1 MSSLPQLVHIVFI
14 PLLAQGHMIPVVD
27 MAQIFASQGAV
38 ATIHTTPVNAHRF
51 RTTMDRSSELGMPI
65 QLVEIPFPC
74 EEVGLPIGY
83 ENLDILPSPEL
94 LTKFYGA
101 IGKLQEP
108 IEKHLRE
115 RTPAPSCI
123 ISGKYIFWSSE
134 TAQRFG
140 IPRLVFH
147 AMGCFPV
154 LSAHNAKHSNCL
166 DSITSDLE
174 PFEVPGMPKGF
185 KITKAQLPGNSVR
198 QQDFEVFRG
207 KIQEAE
213 MAAQGVVLNSFDDL
227 EHGCIEAALKAF
239 SPREVRSHFGKLHL
253 PNASC
258 IVHES
263 LFIFSKEPMRPKTA
277 GQGILDV
284 GDHRPRRHLPKAKPN
299 GNESDMYRRGN
310 KASSDAEKCMAWL
323 DSMKPRSVIYA
334 CLGSLCRLAPSQLME
349 LGRGLGASQ
358 QPFVWVAMLSHLAI
372 GGFLTHCGWNSALKG
387 MCSAL
392 PMITW
397 PLFAEQFVN
406 EVLVVDKLRIGVQVG
421 AKVPVRWGEERKVGI
436 LVREDEIARAI
447 HALVS
452 EDEEG
457 EERRKRAAELG
468 EKARQAM
475 QEGGSSHFNVSR
487 VLQYIMAGPTQEAV

>member
-1 MSSLPQLVHIVFI
+1 MSSPPQSVHIVFV
-14 PLLAQGHMIPVVD
+14 PLLAQGHMIPMVD
-27 MAQIFASQGAV
+27 MAQTFASRGAV
-38 ATIHTTPVNAHRF
+38 ATIYTTPVNAHRF
-51 RTTMDRSSELGMPI
+51 RTTIDRSSKLGMPI

-94 LTKFYGA
+94 LTKFYDA
-101 IGKLQEP
+101 MGKLQEP

-123 ISGKYIFWSSE
+123 ISDKYIFWSSE

-140 IPRLVFH
+140 IPRFVFH

-154 LSAHNAKHSNCL
+154 LSAHNVKHSDCL

-198 QQDFEVFRG
+198 RQDFEVFHG

-213 MAAQGVVLNSFDDL
+213 LAAQGVVLNSFDDL
-227 EHGCIEAALKAF
+227 EHGCIEAYQK
-239 SPREVRSHFGKLHL
+239 VIGKRVWCVG
-253 PNASC
+253 P
-258 IVHES
+258 VS
-263 LFIFSKEPMRPKTA
+263 LCNK
-277 GQGILDV
+277 
-284 GDHRPRRHLPKAKPN
+284 
-299 GNESDMYRRGN
+299 NESDIFRRGN
-310 KASSDAEKCMAWL
+310 EASSDAEKCMAWL

-358 QPFVWVAMLSHLAI
+358 QPFVWVIKRGEGDSELENWLMEERFEERVKGRGIVIRGWAPQVAMLSHLAI
-372 GGFLTHCGWNSALKG
+372 GGFLTHCGWNSALEG

-397 PLFAEQFVN
+397 PLFSEQFVN
-406 EVLVVDKLRIGVQVG
+406 EVLVVDILRMGVRVG

-436 LVREDEIARAI
+436 LVREDDIARAI

-475 QEGGSSHFNVSR
+475 QEGGSSHSNVSR